1 MYSLNCDYYN
11 REFSTLNELLNDIME
26 SGMDPNYEV
35 TRDGVGVGETAWDY
49 IGPCA

>member
-1 MYSLNCDYYN
+1 MWSLKCNYYN
-11 REFSTLNELLNDIME
+11 REFSTLKELLDDIME

-35 TRDGVGVGETAWDY
+35 TRDGDGVGETAWDY

>member
-1 MYSLNCDYYN
+1 MYSLKCNYYDK
-11 REFSTLNELLNDIME
+11 EFDSLEELLNNILE

-35 TRDGVGVGETAWDY
+35 TRNGNGTGETAWDL